1 MRSLLAVARRRADVV
16 VVAAPSMTA
25 GADVL
30 ALAPLCDET
39 IIVVRERVTTRD
51 DARRVRDALEAAS
64 ARVRGIILED
74 GGRAQ
79 PWPARRQRRPAWR
92 MALPVGRS
100 PDVEPPTPRVAAK
113 A

>member
-1 MRSLLAVARRRADVV
+1 
-16 VVAAPSMTA
+16 MTA
-25 GADVL
+25 GADAL

-39 IIVVRERVTTRD
+39 IIVVRERAMTRD
-51 DARRVRDALEAAS
+51 EARRARDALEAAS

-79 PWPARRQRRPAWR
+79 PWPAGRQRGPAWR
-92 MALPVGRS
+92 MPLPVGRS
-100 PDVEPPTPRVAAK
+100 PDVEPSTPRVAAK